1 MIWQHLGFKGKA
13 AVVLLAGLLVSIALI
28 FYEIN
33 AVSLVV
39 KGEQLWSGHN
49 HTSTAASQQL
59 NRIHKHFGYGGFI
72 HNFKNYIM
80 RIDDTY
86 LERLDADKIE
96 LYDAISEYG
105 ALNISGA
112 ERAALSRLSAE
123 IDQYVVN
130 AHRARTAFAQ
140 GKTST
145 IVDRMVRVD
154 DTAAL
159 MALSVLSDAALQ
171 RSRRADYE
179 TQVWLDKMVG
189 YQTWG
194 LFIVPLIL
202 LGAGAMVRFLWLTLR
217 ATNMAER
224 AEQGLEA
231 LWLNAP
237 DAMMSLDQSG
247 RIVKANKKAERLF
260 GYELSTLLSMSVE
273 DLMPKN
279 YRTHHVSFRDKYFAD
294 PSPRPM
300 GWGRGLWGLAR
311 DGREIPLEISLSTY
325 RHEDGTYATVTI
337 NDISARFAAEQKL
350 RENEERLTLSQTIA
364 NAGSWDWDIPS
375 GGLIWSPHIY
385 TIFGVSPD
393 LFEASYENFLNFIH
407 PDDRDMV
414 TAAVQQALEAD
425 APYDVEHRL
434 VLHTGEER
442 FVHERGHVYRD
453 QNGTPVRMIGVVLD
467 ITERKATMT
476 ALEDAKEEAD
486 RANQA
491 KSDFLA
497 NMSHEIRTPMNAILG
512 MGHLALKTRLDD
524 QQSDYLNKIMT
535 SSRSLLRIINDILD
549 FSKIEA
555 DKLDMENVPFAL
567 AELMEDVCT
576 VTGGAVKDGKLEVL
590 FATDANIPNM
600 LVGDPLRLEQIL
612 INLVGNAVKFTES
625 GEVVVRAH
633 LDSEPSDGEVVLR
646 FTVADTGIGMGEDQI
661 ATLFEAFRQADTS
674 TTRRFGG
681 TGLGLSISLRLVKMM
696 GGEISVESAPGQG
709 STFTFTACL
718 GVHTSDETRLIA
730 PQDLTGSLA
739 LVVDDNQS
747 SREILSEFL
756 TVMGFVPTAVESGE
770 AALVELQRN
779 ALSDG
784 PYYKLVLM
792 DWMMNGMDGLEATEK
807 ICADITLPMMPTII
821 MVTAYG
827 RDVIQE
833 RSQQVGLDGVLL
845 KPVTPSSLF
854 DSIMN
859 VLHHK
864 GKLVASTK
872 EEKEAMSTIEDS
884 ERENLKGARVL
895 VVEDNAVNQQ
905 VAEEI
910 LQSVGIVVEIAANG
924 EQAYRRIC
932 VDGKAFDVV
941 LMDLQMPVMD
951 GYSATRLIRETFGPD
966 DLSILAMTAN
976 AIGDERQKC
985 LDTGMND
992 YIAKPID
999 VNALYVTLSKWIPK
1013 DRQRVDPVQIPST
1026 PVLDIAVD
1034 DLTLPETLDGF
1045 DLVDGLDR
1053 MLGRPELYL
1062 KFLLKLVEGHAG
1074 DGHAVR
1080 DALARGERDT
1090 AHRLAHTVKGVS
1102 GNLSAQDLYAA
1113 ASTLSDAIKNEDKSL
1128 DGDLDVFEREL
1139 DRAIAA
1145 VHSLT
1150 PSSKVP

>member
-13 AVVLLAGLLVSIALI
+13 AVVLLAGLLVSTALI

-39 KGEQLWSGHN
+39 KGEQLWSDHN
-49 HTSTAASQQL
+49 QTSAVASQQL

-72 HNFKNYIM
+72 HNFKNYIL
-80 RIDDTY
+80 RADKTY
-86 LERLDADKIE
+86 LERLDANKIE

-105 ALNISGA
+105 ALNISDA
-112 ERAALSRLSAE
+112 ERAALAHLSE
-123 IDQYVVN
+123 QLDGYVTN
-130 AHRARTAFAQ
+130 TRRARTAFAQ
-140 GKTST
+140 GKASVV
-145 IVDRMVRVD
+145 VDQMVEMD
-154 DTAAL
+154 DTPALAAL
-159 MALSVLSDAALQ
+159 TALSDAALQ
-171 RSRRADYE
+171 RNRQADYE
-179 TQVWLDKMVG
+179 TQLWVDKMVG

-202 LGAGAMVRFLWLTLR
+202 LGAGAIVRFLWLTLR
-217 ATNMAER
+217 ATDTAKR
-224 AEQGLEA
+224 AEQGLQA
-231 LWLNAP
+231 LWFNAP
-237 DAMMSLDQSG
+237 DAMMSLDTNG
-247 RIVKANKKAERLF
+247 RIVKANKKAELLF
-260 GYELSTLLSMSVE
+260 GYELSTLLTMCVE
-273 DLMPKN
+273 ELIPKN
-279 YRTHHVSFRDKYFAD
+279 FRTHHVSYRDAYFAN

-300 GWGRGLWGLAR
+300 GRGKGLWGLTR

-325 RHEDGTYATVTI
+325 QHEDGTFATVTI

-364 NAGSWDWDIPS
+364 NVGSWDWDIPS
-375 GGLIWSPHIY
+375 ERLIWSPHNY

-393 LFEASYENFLNFIH
+393 QFEVSYENFLNFIH

-414 TAAVQQALEAD
+414 TAAVQQALETD
-425 APYDVEHRL
+425 AIYDVEHRL
-434 VLHTGEER
+434 ILNTGEER

-453 QNGTPVRMIGVVLD
+453 QNGTPVRMIGGVLD

-476 ALEDAKEEAD
+476 ALENAKEDAD

-491 KSDFLA
+491 KSEFLA

-524 QQSDYLNKIMT
+524 QQSDYLNKIMA
-535 SSRSLLRIINDILD
+535 SARSLLRIINDILD

-555 DKLDMENVPFAL
+555 GKLDMENVPFSL
-567 AELMEDVCT
+567 AGLMEEVAT
-576 VTGGAVKDGKLEVL
+576 VTGGAVKDGKPEVL
-590 FATDANIPNM
+590 FATDADIPNM
-600 LVGDPLRLEQIL
+600 LVGDPLRLEQVL
-612 INLVGNAVKFTES
+612 INLTGNAIKFTET

-633 LDSEPSDGEVVLR
+633 LDAEPSDGEVVLK

-681 TGLGLSISLRLVKMM
+681 TGLGLSISLRLVQMM
-696 GGEISVESAPGQG
+696 GGEISVESALGQG
-709 STFTFTACL
+709 STFTFTARL
-718 GVHTSDETRLIA
+718 GVHQNDEARLVM
-730 PQDLTGSLA
+730 PQGLSGSLA
-739 LVVDDNQS
+739 LIVDDNQS
-747 SREILSEFL
+747 SREILSDFL
-756 TVMGFVPTAVESGE
+756 TGMGFVPMAVGSGE

-792 DWMMNGMDGLEATEK
+792 DWMMEGMDGVEATER
-807 ICADITLPMMPTII
+807 IRADITLPMTPTII

-827 RDVIQE
+827 REVVQE
-833 RSQQVGLDGVLL
+833 RSQHVGLDGVLL

-859 VLHHK
+859 VLYHK
-864 GKLVASTK
+864 GKLGVNIK
-872 EEKEAMSTIEDS
+872 DGKEAMAMMEGS
-884 ERENLKGARVL
+884 ESGSLKGAQIL
-895 VVEDNAVNQQ
+895 VVEDNAINQQ

-910 LQSVGIVVEIAANG
+910 LQSAGVAVEIASNG

-932 VDGKAFDVV
+932 VDGKKFDAV

-951 GYSATRLIRETFGPD
+951 GYAATHLIRETFGPD

-976 AIGDERQKC
+976 AMGEERQKC
-985 LDTGMND
+985 LDAGMND
-992 YIAKPID
+992 YISKPID
-999 VNALYVTLSKWIPK
+999 VNALYDVLSKWVSK
-1013 DRQRVDPVQIPST
+1013 ERLRDDPVQKSSM

-1034 DLTLPETLDGF
+1034 DLVLPETLDGF

-1062 KFLLKLVEGHAG
+1062 KFLLKLAEGHA
-1074 DGHAVR
+1074 D
-1080 DALARGERDT
+1080 DARSIRKALGRGEHDT
-1090 AHRLAHTVKGVS
+1090 AHRLAHTVKGMS
-1102 GNLSAQDLYAA
+1102 GNLAAPDLYAA
-1113 ASTLSDAIKNEDKSL
+1113 ASTLSNAIKNDDKAL
-1128 DGDLDVFEREL
+1128 DNDLDAFEKEL

-1145 VHSLT
+1145 VRSLT
-1150 PSSKVP
+1150 SPKLP